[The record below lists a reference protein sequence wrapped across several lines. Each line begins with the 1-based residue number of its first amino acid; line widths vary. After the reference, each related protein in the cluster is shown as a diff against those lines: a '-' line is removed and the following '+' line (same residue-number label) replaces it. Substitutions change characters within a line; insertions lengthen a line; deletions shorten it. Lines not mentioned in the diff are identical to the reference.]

1 MIKFKGIDTEVA
13 LKEAQA
19 KIPALQRLGRD
30 YVVDDINVYVPE
42 LEGILQRSAKQNIVN
57 TDNGFIIRWATPYAE
72 KQYYTHPSDG
82 RGKNPLATKEWTVVA
97 TEKFLPRWK
106 AKLQ

>member
-30 YVVDDINVYVPE
+30 YVKDDINVFVPL
-42 LEGILQRSAKQNIVN
+42 LEGALRSSAMVQG
-57 TDNGFIIRWATPYAE
+57 TDNGFIIRWSTPYAE

-82 RGKNPLATKEWTVVA
+82 RGKNPLATKEWTEVA